1 MIILFWS
8 LQHFLAVLQYEPHL
22 VKRYVDF
29 AAGLFIA
36 VIFSVRPKH
45 QEKSD
50 TKRKNGNVTIV
61 DNKNSKVGN
70 QMKKLFALLLFFP
83 SAAFAD
89 IKQEFVTSAQI
100 TVDMPYVVTN
110 KVGTTYSLSGNNITP
125 SVTVGDTTTSGKIGG
140 INVGSLTD
148 GVPAMIQTDTS
159 VTSAGSA
166 FSKTE
171 SVIMGDATPSTV
183 TPSSGIAALPVL
195 GGQTTIGSGGT
206 AGSLALT
213 SLSSGVHTCTAGG
226 SGTSCIG
233 STKVTITID

>member
-1 MIILFWS
+1 
-8 LQHFLAVLQYEPHL
+8 
-22 VKRYVDF
+22 
-29 AAGLFIA
+29 
-36 VIFSVRPKH
+36 
-45 QEKSD
+45 
-50 TKRKNGNVTIV
+50 
-61 DNKNSKVGN
+61 
-70 QMKKLFALLLFFP
+70 MKKLLPLLLLASSP
-83 SAAFAD
+83 VLAD

-100 TVDMPYVVTN
+100 SVDMPYVVTN

-140 INVGSLTD
+140 INVGSLSN

-159 VTSAGSA
+159 ITTAGSS

-171 SVIMGDATPSTV
+171 SVIMGDATPSAV

-213 SLSSGVHTCTAGG
+213 SLSSGIHTCTAGG

>member
-1 MIILFWS
+1 MKKL
-8 LQHFLAVLQYEPHL
+8 LAVLVFLTP
-22 VKRYVDF
+22 
-29 AAGLFIA
+29 
-36 VIFSVRPKH
+36 
-45 QEKSD
+45 
-50 TKRKNGNVTIV
+50 TIV
-61 DNKNSKVGN
+61 
-70 QMKKLFALLLFFP
+70 L
-83 SAAFAD
+83 AD

-100 TVDMPYVVTN
+100 SVDMPYVVTN

-140 INVGSLTD
+140 INVGSLSD

-159 VTSAGSA
+159 VTTSGSA

-171 SVIMGDATPSTV
+171 SVIMGDATPSAV

>member
-1 MIILFWS
+1 
-8 LQHFLAVLQYEPHL
+8 
-22 VKRYVDF
+22 
-29 AAGLFIA
+29 
-36 VIFSVRPKH
+36 
-45 QEKSD
+45 
-50 TKRKNGNVTIV
+50 
-61 DNKNSKVGN
+61 
-70 QMKKLFALLLFFP
+70 MKKLLPFLFLISTP
-83 SAAFAD
+83 VYAD

-100 TVDMPYVVTN
+100 SVDMPYVVTN

-140 INVGSLTD
+140 INIGSLSN
-148 GVPAMIQTDTS
+148 GVPAMIQTDT
-159 VTSAGSA
+159 TITTAGSA

-171 SVIMGDATPSTV
+171 SVIMGDATPSAV
-183 TPSSGIAALPVL
+183 TPSSGIASLPVL

>member
-1 MIILFWS
+1 
-8 LQHFLAVLQYEPHL
+8 
-22 VKRYVDF
+22 
-29 AAGLFIA
+29 
-36 VIFSVRPKH
+36 
-45 QEKSD
+45 
-50 TKRKNGNVTIV
+50 
-61 DNKNSKVGN
+61 
-70 QMKKLFALLLFFP
+70 MKKLLPFLFLM
-83 SAAFAD
+83 SAPTYAD

-100 TVDMPYVVTN
+100 SVDMPYVVTN

-140 INVGSLTD
+140 INVGSLSN
-148 GVPAMIQTDTS
+148 GVPAMIQTDT
-159 VTSAGSA
+159 TITTAGSA

-171 SVIMGDATPSTV
+171 SVIMGDATPSAV
-183 TPSSGIAALPVL
+183 TPSSGIASLPVL

-206 AGSLALT
+206 AGSLGLT

>member
-1 MIILFWS
+1 MKRLLPFLF
-8 LQHFLAVLQYEPHL
+8 VL
-22 VKRYVDF
+22 
-29 AAGLFIA
+29 
-36 VIFSVRPKH
+36 
-45 QEKSD
+45 
-50 TKRKNGNVTIV
+50 
-61 DNKNSKVGN
+61 
-70 QMKKLFALLLFFP
+70 
-83 SAAFAD
+83 SAPVYAD

-100 TVDMPYVVTN
+100 SVDMPYVVTN

-140 INVGSLTD
+140 INVSSLSN
-148 GVPAMIQTDTS
+148 GVPAMLQTDT
-159 VTSAGSA
+159 TITTAGSA

-171 SVIMGDATPSTV
+171 SVIMGDATPSAV

-233 STKVTITID
+233 STKVTITIA